1 VSTRPGFEPRYAL
14 AFVLSVIT
22 GGMVAVQ
29 SRINGEL
36 GLALGDG
43 YVAALFSFSSGFL
56 VLTVAMA
63 ANPKARAGFRII
75 RDDLVAGRLP
85 WWAVT
90 GGVGGGFLVLTQGLS
105 AGILGVALFTVAVVT
120 GQAFGAV
127 AIDTRGWFGI
137 LRVRLTSLRV
147 VGAILTVVGAV
158 VALDFSSGSLEG
170 VTLAF
175 VLPMLAGLGTGYQQ
189 AVNGRIKRL
198 AGSAVAATFVNFA
211 AGTIALAVVTAVA
224 LPFTGGPSGLP
235 DTWWVWTGGLVG
247 TVFIAI
253 QATTVGIIG
262 VLGIG
267 VSLVTGQ
274 LLGSI
279 ALDVLV
285 PVAAS
290 GLSPATVIGA
300 FITLVGSVLVSLGRR
315 T

>member
-1 VSTRPGFEPRYAL
+1 
-14 AFVLSVIT
+14 
-22 GGMVAVQ
+22 MVAVQ

-262 VLGIG
+262 VLGLG

>member
-262 VLGIG
+262 VLGLG

>member
-1 VSTRPGFEPRYAL
+1 
-14 AFVLSVIT
+14 
-22 GGMVAVQ
+22 MVAVQ

-262 VLGIG
+262 VLGLG

-290 GLSPATVIGA
+290 GLSLATVIGA
-300 FITLVGSVLVSLGRR
+300 FVTLVGSVLVSLGRR

>member
-1 VSTRPGFEPRYAL
+1 MSTRPGFEPRYAL
-14 AFVLSVIT
+14 AFVLSIIT

-127 AIDTRGWFGI
+127 VIDTRGWFGI

-147 VGAILTVVGAV
+147 IGAILTVVGAV

-211 AGTIALAVVTAVA
+211 AGTIALAVITAVA
-224 LPFTGGPSGLP
+224 LPFTGGPGALP

-262 VLGIG
+262 VLGLG

-315 T
+315 S

>member
-1 VSTRPGFEPRYAL
+1 MSTRPGFEPRYAL

-262 VLGIG
+262 VLGLG

-290 GLSPATVIGA
+290 GLSLATVIGA
-300 FITLVGSVLVSLGRR
+300 FVTLVGSVLVSLGRR

>member
-1 VSTRPGFEPRYAL
+1 MSTRPGFEPRYAL
-14 AFVLSVIT
+14 AFVLSIIT

-127 AIDTRGWFGI
+127 VIDTRGWFGI
-137 LRVRLTSLRV
+137 LRVRITSLRV
-147 VGAILTVVGAV
+147 IGAILTVVGAV

-211 AGTIALAVVTAVA
+211 AGTMALALITAVV
-224 LPFTGGPSGLP
+224 LPFTGGPSALP

-262 VLGIG
+262 VLGLG

-279 ALDVLV
+279 VLDVLV